1 MTKPYEKKI
10 AVHVQKTMFN
20 KLRAFEQMAACAGI
34 RNNGDVAKRM
44 AINHYGGPNLPAR
57 PWLDAAHGDDHTG
70 EHFMSK
76 YDKELRKAISGMI
89 SSSTP
94 TQLLVEERNV
104 DGHTVTRKE
113 VTSGRLFGKSGYAA
127 QGESVMRALAL
138 QMAKNQTDFIANG
151 LMEPNKDSTVA
162 KKGFNKP
169 LVWTMEAFK
178 SIEGWVE

>member
-1 MTKPYEKKI
+1 MKPYEKQI
-10 AVHVQKTMFN
+10 SVHVQQHIFD
-20 KLRAFEQMAACAGI
+20 KLLAFEQTSACAGI
-34 RNNGDVAKRM
+34 RNNRPVAMRM

-70 EHFMSK
+70 EHFMSQ
-76 YDKELRKAISGMI
+76 YDKALRKAISGMI

-94 TQLLVEERNV
+94 MHVRRDVKFAGPRDEIKTERVE
-104 DGHTVTRKE
+104 
-113 VTSGRLFGKSGYAA
+113 SGRLFGKASYGSGGAT
-127 QGESVMRALAL
+127 VMRTLAL

-151 LMEPNKDSTVA
+151 LMEPNKESTVY

-178 SIEGWVE
+178 SIEGWIE